1 MARSH
6 ENQMLQMQLA
16 GLRNN
21 SSELQTYVLKTASL
35 MDELREKEESATR
48 CDAAVNGLRRVIR
61 EVQDFRT
68 NSNVELKVLAIVAA
82 GLQGMGVM
90 GD

>member
-1 MARSH
+1 
-6 ENQMLQMQLA
+6 MLQMQLA

-68 NSNVELKVLAIVAA
+68 NSNVSAA
-82 GLQGMGVM
+82 LRS
-90 GD
+90 

>member
-1 MARSH
+1 VARSH

>member
-1 MARSH
+1 
-6 ENQMLQMQLA
+6 MLQMQLA